1 MNTFLEPPPPQKG
14 MGCFAKGCLILLCF
28 FVLLCLAFIGGTFIA
43 IRYLKTEYL
52 PTTRIT
58 LPAATPT
65 EQEQQATVTKWEQ
78 FESRAR
84 ARESARVE
92 FTADELNALVAGE
105 PLLRGKAHVSLE
117 GDIARLKVS
126 IPLTNTRWLDG
137 HYMNGECT
145 VQSGMTGEP
154 SELRI
159 TNIVIN
165 DRPVP
170 DEVLQMQ
177 YGPWSVRRFFN
188 DWSADV
194 NLKTLEIRDG
204 RVILES
210 KKE

>member
-1 MNTFLEPPPPQKG
+1 
-14 MGCFAKGCLILLCF
+14 
-28 FVLLCLAFIGGTFIA
+28 VAFIGGTYLA

-52 PTTRIT
+52 PRNRTE

-65 EQEQQATVTKWEQ
+65 EQEQQAAMAKWEA
-78 FESRAR
+78 FDRRAR
-84 ARESARVE
+84 AHESARVE
-92 FTADELNALVAGE
+92 LTGDELNALIAVE
-105 PLLRGKAHVSLE
+105 PMLRGKAHVTLE

-126 IPLTNTRWLDG
+126 IPLTNMRWLDG

-154 SELRI
+154 SELRV
-159 TNIVIN
+159 TNIVVN

-177 YGPWSVRRFFN
+177 YGPWSIRRFFN
-188 DWSADV
+188 DWSAEE

-204 RVILES
+204 RLVLES
-210 KKE
+210 KGE